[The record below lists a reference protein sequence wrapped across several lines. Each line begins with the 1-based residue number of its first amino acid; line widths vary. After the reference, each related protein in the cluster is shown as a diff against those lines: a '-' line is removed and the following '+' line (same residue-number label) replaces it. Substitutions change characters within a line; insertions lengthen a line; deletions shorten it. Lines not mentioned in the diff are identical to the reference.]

1 MNANGERGVRWAW
14 KIATVAGIPVYV
26 HSTFVVLIVFLFL
39 SDWFDGRSVTAALGG
54 LFFVIAVFVTI
65 VLHEFG
71 HAFAARRYG
80 ITTRDITLLPI
91 GGVARL
97 ERMPDVPRQ
106 ELWVALAGPAVNV
119 VIALATYA
127 VDRVAFATVPLM
139 GLEPGQGA
147 VLDRFFAVN
156 VWLVVFNLIPAFP
169 MDGGRALRALLAER
183 FDYARATD
191 IAATLGQGLA
201 LLLGFFGLFS
211 NPFLVFIA
219 LFVWM
224 GATAEASAVT
234 MRTVLAGVP
243 VERAMMT
250 EFHALGSGDSLRA
263 AAQLVVAG
271 SQRDFP
277 VVDEATV
284 VGILTRDTLISALA
298 DRGADSTVGEVMLTS
313 FATVGPRDP
322 LEAAFA
328 RLQSP
333 ECPMLMVML
342 EARLVGLL
350 TADNIGEYVMMR
362 GALTPSRAV
371 VR

>member
-1 MNANGERGVRWAW
+1 MRWAW
-14 KIATVAGIPVYV
+14 RIATVAGIPVYL
-26 HSTFVVLIVFLFL
+26 HGTFLVLLAFLFL

-54 LFFVIAVFVTI
+54 LFFVVAVFVTI

-71 HAFAARRYG
+71 HALVARRYG
-80 ITTRDITLLPI
+80 IKTRDITLLPI

-97 ERMPDVPRQ
+97 ERMPSIPRQ

-119 VIALATYA
+119 VIAVATY
-127 VDRVAFATVPLM
+127 VLDRVLFAAVPLA

-147 VLDRFFAVN
+147 TLDRFFAVN
-156 VWLVVFNLIPAFP
+156 VWLVIFNLIPAFP

-183 FDYARATD
+183 YDYARATD

-201 LLLGFFGLFS
+201 LLLGFVGLFS

-224 GATAEASAVT
+224 GATTEASAVT

-250 EFHALGSGDSLRA
+250 EFHVLGAADSLRDV
-263 AAQLVVAG
+263 AQLVVAG

-277 VVDEATV
+277 VVEQGTV
-284 VGILTRDTLISALA
+284 VGILTRDRLISALA
-298 DRGADSTVGEVMLTS
+298 ERGADSIVGDVMLTA
-313 FATVGPRDP
+313 FETVAPRDP
-322 LEAAFA
+322 LEGAFT
-328 RLQSP
+328 RLQLP
-333 ECPMLMVML
+333 ECPMLPVML
-342 EARLVGLL
+342 ENRLVGLL

-362 GALTPSRAV
+362 GALTTPSAAAR
-371 VR
+371 

>member
-1 MNANGERGVRWAW
+1 M
-14 KIATVAGIPVYV
+14 AGIPVYL
-26 HSTFVVLIVFLFL
+26 HSTFLVLLVFLFL

-54 LFFVIAVFVTI
+54 LFFVVAVFVTI

-71 HAFAARRYG
+71 HALVARRYG

-91 GGVARL
+91 GGIARL
-97 ERMPDVPRQ
+97 ERMPEVPRQ

-119 VIALATYA
+119 VIAAATY
-127 VDRVAFATVPLM
+127 VLDRVVFAAVPLV

-156 VWLVVFNLIPAFP
+156 VWLVIFNLIPAFP

-183 FDYARATD
+183 FSYAKATE

-224 GATAEASAVT
+224 GATTEASAVT

-250 EFHALGSGDSLRA
+250 EFHVLGVGDSLRH
-263 AAQLVVAG
+263 AAQLVVSG

-277 VVDEATV
+277 VVASAEV
-284 VGILTRDTLISALA
+284 VGILTRDTLIRALA
-298 DRGADSTVGEVMLTS
+298 ERGADSAVGDVMLTT
-313 FATVGPRDP
+313 FETVAPRDP
-322 LEAAFA
+322 LERAFS
-328 RLQSP
+328 RLQAP
-333 ECPMLMVML
+333 ECPLLPVML
-342 EARLVGLL
+342 DERLVGLL
-350 TADNIGEYVMMR
+350 TADNIGEFLVMR
-362 GALTPSRAV
+362 GALAPSRATA
-371 VR
+371 R